1 MEMLVQIIIN
11 SLITGSIY
19 AAIAFGFT
27 MIYGTMNFFN
37 MAYGTNV
44 MVGAYFF
51 YVFYRMCSIPMLVSI
66 VLACVVTAGL
76 MVGIDRVCYFGF
88 RQKRVPSWTTVA
100 VSMAVGT
107 LLQAVITILF
117 SSSKVTVYGKIPQ
130 TFSLPFHANITSI
143 QLISLITVV
152 VLMLAVTAF
161 LKKTKTGK
169 RIRAITSDKTMAKV
183 VGIDVERIYIA
194 IICVSS
200 VLAAT
205 AGILYS
211 LDSDLRPTM
220 AATALLKAI
229 VASIVGGIGNVR
241 GALIAAFAI
250 GLIENLAIF
259 FVGSGWR
266 DAIPLVLIVIFMLVK
281 PSAFGIEET

>member
-27 MIYGTMNFFN
+27 LIYGTMNFFN
-37 MAYGTNV
+37 MAYGVNV
-44 MVGAYFF
+44 MIGAYFF
-51 YVFYRMCSIPMLVSI
+51 YVFYRMCGIPMAISI
-66 VLACVVTAGL
+66 ILACVITGGL
-76 MVGIDRVCYFGF
+76 MVGVDRVCYYGF

-107 LLQAVITILF
+107 LFQAVITILF

-143 QLISLITVV
+143 QLISLVTVV
-152 VLMLAVTAF
+152 TLMIAVSAF

-194 IICVSS
+194 IICISS

-229 VASIVGGIGNVR
+229 VASIVGGIGNIR

-259 FVGSGWR
+259 FIGSGWR
-266 DAIPLVLIVIFMLVK
+266 DAIPLVLIVVFMLVK